1 MNGTIFTNSMRNEL
15 PSTVRNSFALHQL
28 KIYVK
33 DELLSLFEITA
44 PNYSNKRVKCLK
56 KLCTS
61 SNIHMITHAS
71 ECQDSQN
78 KYSTIPALISV
89 GTTHSYKHKGIHTRC
104 HKKCTFVKRS
114 CVYMYVYALKKRHY
128 TPLNI

>member
-56 KLCTS
+56 KQYGYCTTYFVSNCTLSGPYIDCSCIDLHS
-61 SNIHMITHAS
+61 SDDFDKITP
-71 ECQDSQN
+71 
-78 KYSTIPALISV
+78 T
-89 GTTHSYKHKGIHTRC
+89 
-104 HKKCTFVKRS
+104 KKKNETS
-114 CVYMYVYALKKRHY
+114 
-128 TPLNI
+128 

>member
-61 SNIHMITHAS
+61 SNIHLEMKDIFENPNYDVLLHRLKRKMRQA
-71 ECQDSQN
+71 
-78 KYSTIPALISV
+78 KYI
-89 GTTHSYKHKGIHTRC
+89 
-104 HKKCTFVKRS
+104 
-114 CVYMYVYALKKRHY
+114 
-128 TPLNI
+128 